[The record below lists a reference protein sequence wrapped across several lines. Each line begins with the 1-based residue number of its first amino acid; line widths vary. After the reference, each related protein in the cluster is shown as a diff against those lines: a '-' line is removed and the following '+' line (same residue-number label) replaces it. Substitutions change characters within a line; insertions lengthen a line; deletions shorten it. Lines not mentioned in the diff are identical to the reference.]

1 MKFTVIVI
9 TERHRV
15 IFSPQQILL
24 LVSALLLLRC
34 SLKWLSNAYIAIT
47 KRKPFDSG
55 DIEFLT
61 AHKQCSDFEEDRERE
76 RDLLFSTNFKLWDV
90 HVALLF
96 GSATSSPLMLCTERA
111 Y

>member
-15 IFSPQQILL
+15 IFSPQQMLL

-90 HVALLF
+90 RVALLF

>member
-15 IFSPQQILL
+15 IFSPQQCF
-24 LVSALLLLRC
+24 SALLLLRC
-34 SLKWLSNAYIAIT
+34 SLKWLSNACIAVT

-90 HVALLF
+90 RVALLF